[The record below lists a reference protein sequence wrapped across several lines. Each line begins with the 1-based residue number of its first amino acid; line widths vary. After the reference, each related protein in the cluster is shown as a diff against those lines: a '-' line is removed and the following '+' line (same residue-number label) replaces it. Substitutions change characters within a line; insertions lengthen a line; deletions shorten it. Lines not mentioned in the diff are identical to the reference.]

1 MIIHLGIIRNFIM
14 LEIAGKILPII
25 AKISNK
31 NPAIHIFQKVSKKF
45 QSQFQNY
52 FFGNESIFVTP
63 RFLLIF
69 SKKYFRFSILDI
81 FFVHF

>member
-31 NPAIHIFQKVSKKF
+31 NPAIHIFQKV
-45 QSQFQNY
+45 
-52 FFGNESIFVTP
+52 
-63 RFLLIF
+63 
-69 SKKYFRFSILDI
+69 
-81 FFVHF
+81 